1 MLRGFAI
8 EPTPCIVRHLKVY
21 YFEFTLSPDIVWFDL
36 NDLDFA
42 PNSGVRAVPVESDY
56 SLIGNINADLAPV
69 QPIALLAP

>member
-1 MLRGFAI
+1 M
-8 EPTPCIVRHLKVY
+8 RHLKVY